1 MIKLVKKNEEKTL
14 NLSRWKE
21 DKRKRE
27 KLEK

>member
-1 MIKLVKKNEEKTL
+1 MIKLVKENEEKTL

>member
-14 NLSRWKE
+14 NLSRRE
-21 DKRKRE
+21 ENKRKRE

>member
-14 NLSRWKE
+14 NLSRREE